1 MSYPNKL
8 KACKEKEIYMILDC
22 AIVGGGP
29 AGLTA
34 GLYTT
39 RGGLE
44 NVVMYEKGMPG
55 GQITQSSEIEN
66 YPGVTGE
73 VSGMEMMS
81 SWPEQCQKFGLK
93 HEMVE
98 VTRISKEGKVFKIHR
113 GDGKV
118 DEAHSVIIGTGS
130 SPRRAGFKGEDEF
143 FGKGVSTCATCDGF
157 FYKGKEVAVI
167 GGGDTA
173 LEEALYL
180 AKICSKVY
188 LIHRRDTFRSAP
200 NTVKRVENTENI
212 ELVLN
217 STPDEVY
224 GDKMGVTGIRIKN
237 TDGETRDIEVPGVFT
252 FVGNDVNNQ
261 TLIQESGDFLCEMN
275 DAGQVVVDLS
285 MRTSVEG
292 LYATGD
298 MRKDAPKQ
306 VVSAAG
312 DGAVAALQAISYVDE
327 LLSN

>member
-1 MSYPNKL
+1 
-8 KACKEKEIYMILDC
+8 MILDC
-22 AIVGGGP
+22 AIIGGGP

-44 NVVMYEKGMPG
+44 NVTMFEKGMPG

-73 VSGMEMMS
+73 ITGMDLMMP
-81 SWPEQCQKFGLK
+81 WPEQCQKFGLK

-98 VTRISKEGKVFKIHR
+98 VTRVSKDGNIFKIYK
-113 GDGKV
+113 GDGTIS
-118 DEAHSVIIGTGS
+118 EAHSVIIGTGS
-130 SPRRAGFKGEDEF
+130 SPRRAGFAGEDEL

-157 FYKGKEVAVI
+157 FYKGKEVAVV

-180 AKICSKVY
+180 AKICTKVY
-188 LIHRRDTFRSAP
+188 LIHRRDSFRASP
-200 NTVKRVENTENI
+200 NTIKRIKRTQNI

-217 STPDEVY
+217 SVPDEVY
-224 GDKMGVTGIRIKN
+224 GDNMGVTGIRVKN
-237 TDGETRDIEVPGVFT
+237 NNGELRDIEVPGVFT

-261 TLIQESGDFLCEMN
+261 TLIQEDGSFLCDMN
-275 DAGQVVVDLS
+275 KQGEVIVDIS
-285 MRTSVEG
+285 MKTSIPG

-298 MRKDAPKQ
+298 MRIAAPKQ

-312 DGAVAALQAISYVDE
+312 DGAVAALQVISYVDE
-327 LLSN
+327 LLN

>member
-1 MSYPNKL
+1 
-8 KACKEKEIYMILDC
+8 MILDC

-34 GLYTT
+34 GLYAT

-44 NVVMYEKGMPG
+44 NVVMFEKGMPG
-55 GQITQSSEIEN
+55 GQITSSSEIEN

-73 VSGMEMMS
+73 ITGMDLMTP
-81 SWPEQCQKFGLK
+81 WPEQCQKFGLK

-98 VTRISKEGKVFKIHR
+98 VTRVTKK
-113 GDGKV
+113 GDIFTVHKADGTTQ
-118 DEAHSVIIGTGS
+118 DAYSVIVGTGS
-130 SPRRAGFKGEDEF
+130 SPRRAGFKGEDEL

-180 AKICSKVY
+180 SKICSKVY
-188 LIHRRDTFRSAP
+188 LVHRRDTFRSAP
-200 NTVKRVENTENI
+200 NTVKRVKNTPNI

-217 STPDEVY
+217 SSADEVY
-224 GDKMGVTGIRIKN
+224 GDNMGVTGLKVKN
-237 TDGETRDIEVPGVFT
+237 KDGEIRDIKVPGVFT

-261 TLIQESGDFLCEMN
+261 TLIQEDGSFLCDMN
-275 DAGQVVVDLS
+275 KQGQVLVDIS
-285 MRTSVEG
+285 MKTSVAG
-292 LYATGD
+292 LFATGD
-298 MRKDAPKQ
+298 MRVEAPKQ

-327 LLSN
+327 LLNS

>member
-1 MSYPNKL
+1 MV
-8 KACKEKEIYMILDC
+8 LDC
-22 AIVGGGP
+22 AIIGGGP

-44 NVVMYEKGMPG
+44 NVVMFEKGMPG

-66 YPGVTGE
+66 YPGATGE
-73 VSGMEMMS
+73 ITGMELMEP
-81 SWPEQCQKFGLK
+81 WPEQCQRFGLK
-93 HEMVE
+93 HDMVE
-98 VTRISKEGKVFKIHR
+98 VLKITKVGDLFKIHK
-113 GDGKV
+113 GDGTV
-118 DEAHSVIIGTGS
+118 ADAHSVIIGTGS
-130 SPRRAGFKGEDEF
+130 SPRRADFTGEDEF
-143 FGKGVSTCATCDGF
+143 FGRGVSTCATCDGF

-180 AKICSKVY
+180 AKICAKVY
-188 LIHRRDTFRSAP
+188 LIHRRDTFRASP
-200 NTVKRVENTENI
+200 NTVDRIKKSDKI

-217 STPDEVY
+217 SSPDEVY
-224 GDKMGVTGIRIKN
+224 GDKMGVTGIRVKN
-237 TDGETRDIEVPGVFT
+237 KDGELRNIDVPGVFT

-261 TLIQESGDFLCEMN
+261 TLIQEDGSFLCDMN
-275 DAGQVVVDLS
+275 DKGEVIVDIS
-285 MRTSVEG
+285 MKTSVEG
-292 LYATGD
+292 LFAAGD
-298 MRKDAPKQ
+298 MRIAAPKQ

-327 LLSN
+327 KLG

>member
-1 MSYPNKL
+1 MSN
-8 KACKEKEIYMILDC
+8 ILDC

-73 VSGMEMMS
+73 ITGMDLMMP
-81 SWPEQCQKFGLK
+81 WPAQCQKFGLV

-98 VTRISKEGKVFKIHR
+98 VKRISKEDETFTITLS
-113 GDGKV
+113 DGKTTQ
-118 DEAHSVIIGTGS
+118 AHSVIVCTGS
-130 SPRRAGFKGEDEF
+130 SPKRAGFKGEDEF

-188 LIHRRDTFRSAP
+188 LIHRRDTFRAAP
-200 NTVKRVENTENI
+200 NTVKRVKENDKI

-217 STPDEVY
+217 AVPQEVY
-224 GDKMGVTGIRIKN
+224 GDNMGVTGLKVKLA
-237 TDGETRDIEVPGVFT
+237 DGSIRDIAVPGVFV
-252 FVGNDVNNQ
+252 FVGNNVNNQ
-261 TLIQESGDFLCEMN
+261 TLIQEDGSFLCDVNEQ
-275 DAGQVVVDLS
+275 GQVIVDLG
-285 MRTSVEG
+285 MRTSLPG
-292 LYATGD
+292 LFAAGD
-298 MRKDAPKQ
+298 MRIEAPKQ

-312 DGAVAALQAISYVDE
+312 DGAVAGINAISYVDE
-327 LLSN
+327 LLN

>member
-1 MSYPNKL
+1 M
-8 KACKEKEIYMILDC
+8 LDC

-44 NVVMYEKGMPG
+44 NVVMYEKGLPG

-73 VSGMEMMS
+73 MTGLDLMEP
-81 SWPEQCQKFGLK
+81 WPEQCKKFGLV
-93 HEMVE
+93 HSMTE
-98 VTRISKEGKVFKIHR
+98 VTRVVKNSDGTFAIMKADGSKE
-113 GDGKV
+113 D
-118 DEAHSVIIGTGS
+118 AHSVIVATGS
-130 SPRRAGFKGEDEF
+130 VPRRAGFAGEDEF

-188 LIHRRDTFRSAP
+188 LVHRREKFRAAP
-200 NTVKRVENTENI
+200 NTVQRVKSNEKI
-212 ELVLN
+212 ELVLD
-217 STPDEVY
+217 STPKEVY
-224 GDKMGVTGIRIKN
+224 GDAMGVSGIKVEN
-237 TDGETRDIEVPGVFT
+237 KSGEVRDIAVPGVFV
-252 FVGNDVNNQ
+252 FVGHNINNDV
-261 TLIQESGDFLCEMN
+261 LKQEDGSFLCDM
-275 DAGQVVVDLS
+275 DTYGAVKVDLS
-285 MRTSVEG
+285 MRTSVAG
-292 LYATGD
+292 LFAAGD
-298 MRKDAPKQ
+298 IRIEAPKQ
-306 VVSAAG
+306 VVCAAG
-312 DGAVAALQAISYVDE
+312 DGAIAALQAIAYVDHK
-327 LLSN
+327 LQS

>member
-1 MSYPNKL
+1 MSN
-8 KACKEKEIYMILDC
+8 ILDC
-22 AIVGGGP
+22 AIIGGGP

-44 NVVMYEKGMPG
+44 NVTMFEKGMPG

-66 YPGVTGE
+66 YPGVTGDIT
-73 VSGMEMMS
+73 GMDLMMP
-81 SWPEQCQKFGLK
+81 WPEQCQKFGLK
-93 HEMVE
+93 HDMSE
-98 VTRISKEGKVFKIHR
+98 VKQVRKDGDIFSIIKSDDTIIH
-113 GDGKV
+113 
-118 DEAHSVIIGTGS
+118 AHSVIVCTGS
-130 SPRRAGFKGEDEF
+130 SPRRAGFSGEDEF

-188 LIHRRDTFRSAP
+188 LIHRRDTFRAAP
-200 NTVKRVENTENI
+200 NTVKRVKENETI
-212 ELVLN
+212 ELILN
-217 STPDEVY
+217 TTPQEVY
-224 GDKMGVTGIRIKN
+224 GDAMGVTGLKIKDK
-237 TDGETRDIEVPGVFT
+237 DGNIRDIAIPGVFI

-261 TLIQESGDFLCEMN
+261 TLIQEDGSFLCDVNEQ
-275 DAGQVVVDLS
+275 GQIIVDLS
-285 MRTSVEG
+285 MKTSIPG
-292 LYATGD
+292 LFAAGD
-298 MRKDAPKQ
+298 MRIEAPKQ

-312 DGAVAALQAISYVDE
+312 DGAVAGISAIGYVDE
-327 LLSN
+327 LLN